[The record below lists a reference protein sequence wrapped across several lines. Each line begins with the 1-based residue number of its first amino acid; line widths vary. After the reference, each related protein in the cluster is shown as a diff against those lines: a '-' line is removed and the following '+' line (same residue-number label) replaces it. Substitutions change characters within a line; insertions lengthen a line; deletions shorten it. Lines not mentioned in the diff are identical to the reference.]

1 MATATATFV
10 IFCALSGAVYLFNDV
25 ADRDGDRRHPLKRG
39 RPIASGELSPAV
51 AMPWAAGSAWRA
63 IAAAAAIRPL
73 LGWSPA
79 AYFALLLSYSFL
91 LKHLVIIDALTIAGG
106 FVLRAAAGAVAVGVP
121 ISHWLLVCTTLLALF
136 LSFSKRRHE
145 LTLLAEGATDHRR
158 ILHEYS
164 PYLLDQ
170 MIAVV
175 TASTLV
181 AYAVYATSP
190 ETAQRLGTTRLGLTI
205 PFVLYGIFRYLYLV
219 HQKRGGRE
227 PFDAARH
234 RRPAPGVRRLVGPGG
249 CGDPVHA
256 PGTLNATAPLTA
268 PEPVNEPEPPP
279 RPTTAARGR
288 RPHPARNGGRRLRA
302 RHGPRRLSRHAPAG
316 RRHADQAELVVD
328 EVLPVLLVT
337 AVAG

>member
-1 MATATATFV
+1 MASSAPSPVGSPRVSPGSPHSRSTTALLLISLRPEQWTKNLIVFAAALFGGQLTNPAAIAAAGATFA

-25 ADRDGDRRHPLKRG
+25 ADRDADRRHPLKRE
-39 RPIASGELSPAV
+39 RPIASGALSPAV
-51 AMPWAAGSAWRA
+51 ALTVGVGLGLGAG
-63 IAAAAAIRPL
+63 AAAAAIHPL
-73 LGWSPA
+73 LAMVAG
-79 AYFALLLSYSFL
+79 AYFVLLLSYSFL

-145 LTLLAEGATDHRR
+145 LTLLAEGATDHRP

-181 AYAVYATSP
+181 AYALYATSP
-190 ETAQRLGTTRLGLTI
+190 ETAQKLGTTRLGLTI

-219 HQKRGGRE
+219 HQKRAGGS
-227 PFDAARH
+227 PSA
-234 RRPAPGVRRLVGPGG
+234 
-249 CGDPVHA
+249 
-256 PGTLNATAPLTA
+256 
-268 PEPVNEPEPPP
+268 
-279 RPTTAARGR
+279 
-288 RPHPARNGGRRLRA
+288 
-302 RHGPRRLSRHAPAG
+302 
-316 RRHADQAELVVD
+316 
-328 EVLPVLLVT
+328 LLVT
-337 AVAG
+337 DGPLLACVALWSVAVAVILYTPLGR